1 MTPLVW
7 CSLGPGKQH
16 RLLQRSEDSHRVSAA
31 PWLDETIF
39 TAPADA
45 SRVLAA
51 PVLRPFPFALTLPGL
66 TGSFHPMSEDLK
78 TRLREDLVVVRKAR
92 NRLSTVVLTTLL
104 SEVRNREIEVGEELD
119 DEGIQAVV
127 AKAIK
132 QRRDAAEQMKDAGRS
147 ELADKESEEAAIL
160 QAYLPPALS
169 ESDVQA
175 IVREAIDSGAT
186 DMGAVMGRIMPKIR
200 GRFDGKEANRIVRE
214 ELA

>member
-1 MTPLVW
+1 M
-7 CSLGPGKQH
+7 
-16 RLLQRSEDSHRVSAA
+16 SAA

-45 SRVLAA
+45 SRALAA
-51 PVLRPFPFALTLPGL
+51 PVLRPFLFALTLPGL

-147 ELADKESEEAAIL
+147 ELADKESDEAAIL